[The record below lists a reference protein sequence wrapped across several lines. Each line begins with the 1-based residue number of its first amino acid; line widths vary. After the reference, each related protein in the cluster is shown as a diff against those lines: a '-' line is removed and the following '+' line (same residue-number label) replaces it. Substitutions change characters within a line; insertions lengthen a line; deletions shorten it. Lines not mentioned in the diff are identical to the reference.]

1 MSKLK
6 IISDMKDSAEV
17 VRGAILAELKRL
29 EISLHTT
36 ERKIREFE
44 ERYNLSS
51 HVFLSKFAAE
61 DLAGGDSEYVVW
73 AGELQI
79 RDRLREEVQDLQ
91 EIEYVVN

>member
-6 IISDMKDSAEV
+6 IISDRKDSAEV
-17 VRGAILAELKRL
+17 VKGAILAELKRL
-29 EISLHTT
+29 EISLQAT

-44 ERYNLSS
+44 ERYKIPSEA
-51 HVFLSKFAAE
+51 FLSKFAAE
-61 DLAGGDSEYVVW
+61 DLAGGDSEYITW

-79 RDRLREEVQDLQ
+79 RDRLREELRDLQ